1 VYIGSIVAE
10 DIETF
15 EDSKKV
21 ADYKYSLE
29 SYGKDA
35 IWLEVLKFCKNHSN
49 VIPVLMK
56 TMLCIL

>member
-1 VYIGSIVAE
+1 VVEEGVYIGSIAAE

-29 SYGKDA
+29 SLHGK
-35 IWLEVLKFCKNHSN
+35 
-49 VIPVLMK
+49 
-56 TMLCIL
+56 ILFG